1 MKDIN
6 DPAGGSSFFG
16 ADHTTTN
23 FAWALYAGTSYDITP
38 QLSAGS
44 LLSLCQP
51 RHRQERR
58 VSPPSTAPRSYSG
71 LFVKD
76 ITSNDL
82 LLGFRYK
89 LQHEAPLYA
98 VK

>member
-1 MKDIN
+1 MSAYN
-6 DPAGGSSFFG
+6 NPA
-16 ADHTTTN
+16 N
-23 FAWALYAGTSYDITP
+23 N
-38 QLSAGS
+38 
-44 LLSLCQP
+44 
-51 RHRQERR
+51 
-58 VSPPSTAPRSYSG
+58 YSG
-71 LFVKD
+71 LLIKD

>member
-1 MKDIN
+1 MVTAFD
-6 DPAGGSSFFG
+6 GSS
-16 ADHTTTN
+16 
-23 FAWALYAGTSYDITP
+23 
-38 QLSAGS
+38 
-44 LLSLCQP
+44 
-51 RHRQERR
+51 
-58 VSPPSTAPRSYSG
+58 SYSG

-89 LQHEAPLYA
+89 LQHDAPLYA